1 MCVGE
6 AAGDYQCG
14 SPLHPVGDPCGVIDC
29 EGTCRPVEGAGAE
42 AGAEAEEAPA
52 GAEAGVSSWNPFLM
66 NCSLTFGIL

>member
-6 AAGDYQCG
+6 AAVII
-14 SPLHPVGDPCGVIDC
+14 SAVPPCGVIDC